1 MQIKSYTEAIE
12 FIHGRR
18 KFTKSPDLER
28 MRRFAHYLGDP
39 QKKTK
44 FIHVTGTNGKGA
56 FLFTACALITAKH
69 SGTNFPTTTGRACLM
84 IPAFAVAI
92 LAKVL
97 SSCQC

>member
-44 FIHVTGTNGKGA
+44 FIHVTGTNGKGS
-56 FLFTACALITAKH
+56 TVALR
-69 SGTNFPTTTGRACLM
+69 SGPLLRLISRVLTNGSRLM
-84 IPAFAVAI
+84 VNRS
-92 LAKVL
+92 VTRCW
-97 SSCQC
+97 SNC

>member
-39 QKKTK
+39 QKRPSSSTLRGLMAKDRLL
-44 FIHVTGTNGKGA
+44 
-56 FLFTACALITAKH
+56 LFK
-69 SGTNFPTTTGRACLM
+69 
-84 IPAFAVAI
+84 
-92 LAKVL
+92 
-97 SSCQC
+97 